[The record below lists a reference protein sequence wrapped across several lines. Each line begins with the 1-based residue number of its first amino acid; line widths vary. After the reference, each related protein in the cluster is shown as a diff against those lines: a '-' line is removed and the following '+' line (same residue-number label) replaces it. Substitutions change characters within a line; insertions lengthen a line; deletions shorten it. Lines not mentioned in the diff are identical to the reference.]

1 MTMIAKMGKRGI
13 VKINVVPVTSFWMGH
28 VTSAVRKLFWSGIAT
43 FRACPTRNIL
53 IVVKECAN
61 DFIPNIMD
69 GSLKKKKR
77 TTYTIYIWFQK
88 KKKTNYY
95 FYVQKADGIYVTFML
110 VAGFLIVCVYIAA
123 IYVAKKKRLQNVKNS
138 QILFS
143 GVAVLDLIS
152 DVNIVYKF
160 IYTGIYV
167 YTVYTAYIYMYI
179 CPI

>member
-1 MTMIAKMGKRGI
+1 
-13 VKINVVPVTSFWMGH
+13 
-28 VTSAVRKLFWSGIAT
+28 
-43 FRACPTRNIL
+43 
-53 IVVKECAN
+53 
-61 DFIPNIMD
+61 
-69 GSLKKKKR
+69 
-77 TTYTIYIWFQK
+77 
-88 KKKTNYY
+88 
-95 FYVQKADGIYVTFML
+95 ML